1 MRWTQVIGAF
11 SAEPASHFSSTTTAT
26 RYDKACINA
35 TRITKLITQRQKLRT
50 EIVRTTMIGVQ
61 NQQFQEHR
69 LADKNGQVTKVSK
82 VDHSKAEPQERNSE
96 NNDEWGTKSLL
107 KERKA
112 ELITQRQKLKERKKS
127 YEIINYI

>member
-1 MRWTQVIGAF
+1 
-11 SAEPASHFSSTTTAT
+11 
-26 RYDKACINA
+26 
-35 TRITKLITQRQKLRT
+35 
-50 EIVRTTMIGVQ
+50 VRTTMIGVQ

-96 NNDEWGTKSLL
+96 NNNEWGTKSLL

-112 ELITQRQKLKERKKS
+112 ELDHSKAEAKGATFSSKS
-127 YEIINYI
+127 LFCSQLTEYAFA